1 MKKGWWLMFDGIERD
16 FEEFWSEYAERKGW
30 NPGNEKVVLEK
41 QRIWNKTSRW
51 VDEYSRLL
59 SAVIPDHH
67 IACRV
72 ENMQQYADF
81 SAEDLQHVI
90 EKLGELAHFM
100 YSAGRDI
107 FGFSYIGFPENS
119 QLVKYWISALQ
130 QVVWLSGTFIRPDGS
145 GNNFTS
151 FAVRLEEL
159 FDGGEFKEEFGNDH
173 GILREEKQ

>member
-1 MKKGWWLMFDGIERD
+1 MKKGWWSIFDGLERD
-16 FEEFWSEYAERKGW
+16 FEEFWTEYAERKGW
-30 NPGNEKVVLEK
+30 DPKKEKVAQEK

-51 VDEYSRLL
+51 IDEYSRLL

-67 IACRV
+67 RACLI
-72 ENMQQYADF
+72 ETMQQYKDF

-107 FGFSYIGFPENS
+107 FHFSYIGFPENS

-130 QVVWLSGTFIRPDGS
+130 QVVWLNGSFIRPDGS

-151 FAVRLEEL
+151 FLVRWKEL
-159 FDGGEFKEEFGNDH
+159 IDEDD
-173 GILREEKQ
+173 L